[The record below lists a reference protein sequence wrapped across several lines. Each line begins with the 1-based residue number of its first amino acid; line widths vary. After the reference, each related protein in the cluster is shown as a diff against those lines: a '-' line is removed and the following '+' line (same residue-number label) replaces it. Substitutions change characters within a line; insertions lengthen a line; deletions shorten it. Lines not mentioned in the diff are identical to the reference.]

1 MSSITDEPSSSNSSP
16 VDEIHRLKKLIIA
29 KDEEM
34 RNKTQAFRRL
44 LADERIRIALEMG
57 GQNAVHNCLMGEMTA
72 KNRTI
77 TALRRHNDALAQRV
91 DGFKQMFEEQD
102 AQFANLQV
110 QVEAVCEENAALRK
124 ELEVIKE
131 GQSADP
137 TTVAKKD

>member
-57 GQNAVHNCLMGEMTA
+57 GQNAVHNCLMG
-72 KNRTI
+72 TI